1 MVLQK
6 LTVFK
11 IFLMSLIA
19 NQIKIWLDKDSK
31 FCNRPIKPWLQDNY
45 IKMNLAHNEGKFIAI
60 DLLSVI
66 AERFIRI
73 LKKKNYKYMTSISK
87 KCFLKLDDA
96 YYSTIKMKLF
106 NVK

>member
-11 IFLMSLIA
+11 NFLMSLIA
-19 NQIKIWLDKDSK
+19 NQTKIWLDKDSK
-31 FCNRPIKPWLQDNY
+31 FCNRPMKPWLEDHY
-45 IKMNLAHNEGKFIAI
+45 IKMNLAHNEEKFIAI

-73 LKKKNYKYMTSISK
+73 LKKIYKYMTFSYER
-87 KCFLKLDDA
+87 FLKLDDA
-96 YYSTIKMKLF
+96 YHITIKMKLF

>member
-73 LKKKNYKYMTSISK
+73 LKKNLQIYDFNFK
-87 KCFLKLDDA
+87 KVFFK
-96 YYSTIKMKLF
+96 IR
-106 NVK
+106 